1 MLYGVHRRSVVF
13 EKERDPLPNRASI
26 DCTIH
31 TIIDA
36 IHKTIAASIQTL
48 PITHHTTPR
57 EKKTVGKGL
66 LHHPILPS
74 HENNPSRFQ
83 HLSTSFPPHL
93 LPPTPRVTRLPGL
106 LPHLKT
112 RPPPRP
118 PPQPQMLIRRTRGI
132 EIQSLHPA
140 ITPPETDIIEP
151 TDRESVPA
159 VLIPSPRVRGTRVVG

>member
-1 MLYGVHRRSVVF
+1 MAFTEEVWCLKKRETLCRIV
-13 EKERDPLPNRASI
+13 RALIVQFIPSL
-26 DCTIH
+26 TRYTKLSPH
-31 TIIDA
+31 PS
-36 IHKTIAASIQTL
+36 KPFPS
-48 PITHHTTPR
+48 HTTPHQ
-57 EKKTVGKGL
+57 EKKKTVGKGL